1 MVEKDGNGAREKVIL
16 FYMDPAHFCGTTPE
30 RTADELLAW
39 LWEQGYQ
46 VVPIPPTEG
55 DEEDA
60 QPDAARSK
68 QKGAKIYPFGL
79 FKKKPDGE

>member
-1 MVEKDGNGAREKVIL
+1 MVEKDGNGAREKLIEYLVGSSS
-16 FYMDPAHFCGTTPE
+16 FP
-30 RTADELLAW
+30 DETQVDLLLAW

-60 QPDAARSK
+60 QPDAAEAK
-68 QKGAKIYPFGL
+68 QGAKIYPFGL
-79 FKKKPDGE
+79 FRKKSDGE